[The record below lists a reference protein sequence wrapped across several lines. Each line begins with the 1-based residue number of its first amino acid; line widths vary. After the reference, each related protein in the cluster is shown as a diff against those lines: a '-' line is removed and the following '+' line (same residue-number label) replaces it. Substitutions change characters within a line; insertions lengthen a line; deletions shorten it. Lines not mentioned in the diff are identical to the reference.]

1 MENQEKE
8 AKDGYRGILLCEQDH
23 LTLKLVTEILE
34 TLPYKPNAFRKR
46 VRKVINVV
54 N

>member
-1 MENQEKE
+1 MENQEQE
-8 AKDGYRGILLCEQDH
+8 TKDGYRKIFLRDRNQLPAKILG
-23 LTLKLVTEILE
+23 
-34 TLPYKPNAFRKR
+34 TLPCKPNAFIKR